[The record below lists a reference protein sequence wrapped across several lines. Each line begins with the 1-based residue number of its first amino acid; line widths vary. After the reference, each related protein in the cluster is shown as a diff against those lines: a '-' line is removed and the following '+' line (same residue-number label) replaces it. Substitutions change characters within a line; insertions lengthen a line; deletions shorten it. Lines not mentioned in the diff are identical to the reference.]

1 MTEDQ
6 ARQAIIDLACSMTG
20 HGINHGSAGN
30 VSMRWHRGGSDGFLV
45 TPSAL
50 PYDQCTPDDIVWM
63 SLVAP
68 DPATSLLPPGPLKA
82 PAEPVIDGRRRPSS
96 EWRFHHDLYA
106 HRSDAQAIVHTHA
119 PHCAALACLPRIQRD
134 GIPAFHYMV
143 ALAGGHDIRCA
154 PYATFGT
161 QALSDHVL
169 AAMTDRRACLM
180 AHHGM
185 LAIGASLEAALALAI
200 ELEWLA
206 ATYAQTLQLGAP
218 ALLSEQEMDR
228 VLEKFSSY
236 RP

>member
-30 VSMRWHRGGSDGFLV
+30 VSMRWHRGGGDGFLV

-50 PYDQCTPDDIVWM
+50 PYDQCTLDDIVWM
-63 SLVAP
+63 SLA
-68 DPATSLLPPGPLKA
+68 AS
-82 PAEPVIDGRRRPSS
+82 EPVIDGRRRPSS

-106 HRSDAQAIVHTHA
+106 HRADAQAIVHTHA

-218 ALLSEQEMDR
+218 ALLSELEMAR

>member
-6 ARQAIIDLACSMTG
+6 ARQAIIDLARSMTG

-30 VSMRWHRGGSDGFLV
+30 VSMRWHRGGGDGFLV

-50 PYDQCTPDDIVWM
+50 PYDQCTLDDIVWM
-63 SLVAP
+63 SIVARDP
-68 DPATSLLPPGPLKA
+68 PATLSPPGPLGT

-119 PHCAALACLPRIQRD
+119 PHCAALACLPRIQRE
-134 GIPAFHYMV
+134 GIPAFHSMV
-143 ALAGGHDIRCA
+143 ALAGGRDIRCA

-218 ALLSEQEMDR
+218 ALLTDQEMDR

>member
-1 MTEDQ
+1 
-6 ARQAIIDLACSMTG
+6 
-20 HGINHGSAGN
+20 
-30 VSMRWHRGGSDGFLV
+30 
-45 TPSAL
+45 
-50 PYDQCTPDDIVWM
+50 
-63 SLVAP
+63 
-68 DPATSLLPPGPLKA
+68 
-82 PAEPVIDGRRRPSS
+82 
-96 EWRFHHDLYA
+96 
-106 HRSDAQAIVHTHA
+106 
-119 PHCAALACLPRIQRD
+119 
-134 GIPAFHYMV
+134 MV